1 MSLVWLFADNL
12 NGSGSVSH
20 GCNLFFSYSSFLDII
35 VPKLITPEHD
45 YSKRPLQLFWLDGL
59 ALQAIAESDEET
71 MYLLQVQDSEIDA
84 STYPLKP
91 PVESVADFKTTPQIH
106 AGYAVTWYG
115 LSAAGVYM
123 TRMLITR
130 GRG

>member
-1 MSLVWLFADNL
+1 MWLFAGDL
-12 NGSGSVSH
+12 KGSVSLSH
-20 GCNLFFSYSSFLDII
+20 DNSFYFCISFHDII

-45 YSKRPLQLFWLDGL
+45 YGKRPLQLFWLDGL

-71 MYLLQVQDSEIDA
+71 MYLLQVQDSENDA
-84 STYPLKP
+84 TTYPLKP
-91 PVESVADFKTTPQIH
+91 PMDSVADFKTTPLIH
-106 AGYAVTWYG
+106 GGYAVTWYG
-115 LSAAGVYM
+115 LSAAGVFM

>member
-1 MSLVWLFADNL
+1 
-12 NGSGSVSH
+12 
-20 GCNLFFSYSSFLDII
+20 
-35 VPKLITPEHD
+35 
-45 YSKRPLQLFWLDGL
+45 
-59 ALQAIAESDEET
+59 
-71 MYLLQVQDSEIDA
+71 MYLLQVQDSEKDK
-84 STYPLKP
+84 TVYPLKP
-91 PVESVADFKTTPQIH
+91 PVESVAEFKTTTMIH